1 MRRVVLDTNVY
12 LSAIL
17 FAGPPE
23 VIVHLARSRAL
34 LLVVSAPILAELT
47 RVLRT
52 KFDWTATQARE
63 AVQEIRSLAVEV
75 RPRERV
81 RVIAADE
88 PDNRVLECAV
98 AGSVQAIVTGDWHH
112 LRPLEPFRGM
122 PILTPREFL
131 DHLRSISTSG

>member
-17 FAGPPE
+17 FGGPPE
-23 VIVHLARSRAL
+23 AIVHLARNQAL

-52 KFDWTATQARE
+52 KFAWTAAQARE
-63 AVQEIRSLAVEV
+63 ATQEIRSLAVV
-75 RPRERV
+75 GRPRERIG
-81 RVIAADE
+81 VIAADE

-98 AGSVQAIVTGDWHH
+98 AGSVQAIVTGDLRH
-112 LRPLEPFRGM
+112 LRLLVSFRGI

-131 DHLRSISTSG
+131 DHLRSTSTSG

>member
-12 LSAIL
+12 LSAVL
-17 FAGPPE
+17 FGGPPE
-23 VIVHLARSRAL
+23 AIVALARSRAL

-47 RVLRT
+47 RVLRA

-63 AVQEIRSLAVEV
+63 AVQEIRSLAVVV

-98 AGSVQAIVTGDWHH
+98 AGSVQAIVTGDLHH
-112 LRPLEPFRGM
+112 LRPLESFRGI

-131 DHLRSISTSG
+131 DHLRSTSTSG

>member
-17 FAGPPE
+17 FGGPPE
-23 VIVHLARSRAL
+23 AIVHLARSRAL

-52 KFDWTATQARE
+52 KFDWTAAQARE
-63 AVQEIRSLAVEV
+63 AVQEIRSLAVVV

-81 RVIAADE
+81 GVIVADE

-98 AGSVQAIVTGDWHH
+98 AGSVQAIVTGDLHH
-112 LRPLEPFRGM
+112 LRPLEFFRGI

-131 DHLRSISTSG
+131 DHLRSTPTSG